1 MTRVLLVSECCTDI
15 RYEEMLK
22 AGETHLSAS
31 QFMFSGLIK
40 GFSECKDVS
49 VTVLSG
55 MRSRGKSGRKFRK
68 RVREY
73 QNGFEFIYPSE
84 LKVSGLHFLWSWLR
98 IFMETAKWCAKNKGD
113 SSFVICDA
121 LLSCAKTARM
131 AAKLFGVLA
140 VAYVTDLPQHMSEI
154 DERRY
159 GLKKRLYISLI
170 SRMTERDMVK
180 YDRYITLTEGLNRE
194 ANPKHQPHIIVEC
207 IMDALPDTEREEQ
220 GEEANFVVMFA
231 GKVNRLFGMEL
242 LLKAI
247 PLIRQ
252 EDIRFHIYGKGNYEE
267 EIIKAAKKDERIVY
281 KGVLPRSEIL
291 VKERQADLLI
301 NLRPSGYRFA
311 IYSFPSKVAEYMAS
325 GTPVLTTRLPGIPA
339 EYEPYLWFLDREEPG
354 GVAEAIV
361 EIMKTPEE
369 ERRRRAKA
377 ARRFIEEG
385 KNPKRQ
391 AQRILS
397 FLTGKELGEAVWST

>member
-1 MTRVLLVSECCTDI
+1 
-15 RYEEMLK
+15 
-22 AGETHLSAS
+22 
-31 QFMFSGLIK
+31 
-40 GFSECKDVS
+40 
-49 VTVLSG
+49 
-55 MRSRGKSGRKFRK
+55 
-68 RVREY
+68 
-73 QNGFEFIYPSE
+73 
-84 LKVSGLHFLWSWLR
+84 
-98 IFMETAKWCAKNKGD
+98 
-113 SSFVICDA
+113 
-121 LLSCAKTARM
+121 M

-194 ANPKHQPHIIVEC
+194 ANPKHQPHISVEC

-301 NLRPSGYRFA
+301 NLRPAYRFA
-311 IYSFPSKVAEYMAS
+311 ITPFPQGSRIHGLGHS
-325 GTPVLTTRLPGIPA
+325 VLTTGFRYRGIRTLPLVSGQGRA
-339 EYEPYLWFLDREEPG
+339 
-354 GVAEAIV
+354 
-361 EIMKTPEE
+361 
-369 ERRRRAKA
+369 RRRCR
-377 ARRFIEEG
+377 G
-385 KNPKRQ
+385 D
-391 AQRILS
+391 S
-397 FLTGKELGEAVWST
+397 